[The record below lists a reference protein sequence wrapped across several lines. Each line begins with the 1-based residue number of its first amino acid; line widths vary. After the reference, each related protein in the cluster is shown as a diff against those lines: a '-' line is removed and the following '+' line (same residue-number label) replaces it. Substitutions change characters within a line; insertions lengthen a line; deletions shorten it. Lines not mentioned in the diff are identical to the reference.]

1 MKLYKKTLRTFV
13 FFSLRAVAFLSRF
26 LSWQVGIRLGGAI
39 GTLLFFLLRR
49 ERARSRESLQ
59 AAFGAGRSERE
70 LNEIMKKSFQH
81 LGKGLIEILN
91 LQTLSESEIDD
102 LVEID
107 GEEYLKGGEN
117 EGNGTVLITGH
128 TGNWEL
134 MAAVLSLRG
143 YPMHLIAAPLYDPR
157 VDEWIVRLRARF
169 DIETISRGTPSS
181 SKKVLEV
188 LRRNEILGLL
198 IDRETQ
204 TQGISLNFLNKKSYT
219 PGGAAQLAL
228 KSGATTLICFV
239 TRLSDNRHR
248 ITIEKPMALT
258 LTDDPQKNLEVN
270 TARLTSRIEEH
281 IKQYPDQWVWMH
293 RRWKTKPEDRPE

>member
-1 MKLYKKTLRTFV
+1 MKFYKKNLRTFI
-13 FFSLRAVAFLSRF
+13 FFSLRAVALLSRF
-26 LSWQVGIRLGGAI
+26 LSWQIGIRLGGAI

-70 LNEIMKKSFQH
+70 LNDIIKKSFQH

-91 LQTLSESEIDD
+91 FQTLTEPEINA

-107 GEEYLKGGEN
+107 GEEYLKSAEA
-117 EGNGTVLITGH
+117 EGNGTILITGH

-134 MAAVLSLRG
+134 MAAALSLRG
-143 YPMHLIAAPLYDPR
+143 YPMRLIAPPLYDPR
-157 VDEWIVRLRARF
+157 IDEWIVRLRARF
-169 DIETISRGTPSS
+169 EVETISRGTPSS
-181 SKKVLEV
+181 SKKILEV
-188 LRRNEILGLL
+188 LQKNEILGLL
-198 IDRETQ
+198 IDPEMQ
-204 TQGISLNFLNKKSYT
+204 NGVPLNFFNKKAYT
-219 PGGAAQLAL
+219 PGGAAQIAL
-228 KSGATTLICFV
+228 RSGAATLICFV
-239 TRLSDNRHR
+239 TRLPNNRHR

-258 LTDDPQKNLEVN
+258 LTDDLQKNIEVN

-293 RRWKTKPEDRPE
+293 RRWKTKPEDRSE